1 LQSKNDYAIEKNPQ
15 VMLEN
20 IEVLPLSKKVPQK
33 PSRLTKNEDIQIA
46 NDIASDLLV
55 SKTDMNA
62 MRKPD

>member
-33 PSRLTKNEDIQIA
+33 PARSTKNEDIQIA